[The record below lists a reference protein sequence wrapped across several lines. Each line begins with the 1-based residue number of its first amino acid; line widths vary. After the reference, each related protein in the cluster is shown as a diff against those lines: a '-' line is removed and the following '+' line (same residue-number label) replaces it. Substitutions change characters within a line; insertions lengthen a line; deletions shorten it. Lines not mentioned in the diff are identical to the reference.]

1 MLKQCLRQAMEQYL
15 VARTE
20 NLHET
25 AAIADS
31 QFAAGVR
38 QAEAALD
45 KLLRLARELER
56 EQPQLIRLVVDY
68 ESAAAGQYWL
78 GVRIAYREGLRD
90 SGRVRRNFAAFLG
103 D

>member
-1 MLKQCLRQAMEQYL
+1 MLKQCLRQGMEQYL
-15 VARTE
+15 LARVE
-20 NLHET
+20 NIHET

-56 EQPQLIRLVVDY
+56 ERPELVRLVVDY
-68 ESAAAGQYWL
+68 EAAAAGQYWL
-78 GVRIAYREGLRD
+78 GARIAYRQGLRD
-90 SGRVRRNFAAFLG
+90 CRRVRRQLAAFLKT
-103 D
+103 